1 MISSEMLA
9 RYPDGKFGTILNL
22 RKNIEK
28 RIGNGMETAKIR
40 QTT

>member
-1 MISSEMLA
+1 MISREMVA
-9 RYPDGKFGTILNL
+9 GYPDGKFGTILNL

-28 RIGNGMETAKIR
+28 RISSGMETANIR